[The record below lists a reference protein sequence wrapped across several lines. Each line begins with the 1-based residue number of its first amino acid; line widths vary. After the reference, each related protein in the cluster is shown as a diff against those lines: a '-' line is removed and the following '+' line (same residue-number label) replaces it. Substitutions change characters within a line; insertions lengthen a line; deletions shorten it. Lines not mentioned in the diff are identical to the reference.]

1 MPRRKLPYKEGDWFA
16 VPLQPTGYGL
26 GLVARMNGKG
36 IVSGYFF
43 GSLHVRCPTEH
54 DTTGLSA
61 KDAIL
66 IRQFG
71 DPGLLSGVWPIICHS
86 DPWYPEKWPL
96 PVFGRI
102 AVDKT
107 RALRVEYS
115 EKDIN
120 ITVSETPISVDEARV
135 LPEDGLSGS
144 GAIEI
149 RLSNLLSKVN
159 VHTWGKGMY
168 P

>member
-36 IVSGYFF
+36 VVLGYFF
-43 GSLHVRCPTEH
+43 GPLHAQCPTKH
-54 DTTGLSA
+54 NTAGLSA

-71 DPGLLSGVWPIICHS
+71 DPGLVSGKWPIIYRS
-86 DPWYPEKWPL
+86 DPWYREEWPL
-96 PVFGRI
+96 PTFASI
-102 AVDKT
+102 AVDRT

-115 EKDIN
+115 EEDIN
-120 ITVSETPISVDEARV
+120 IAVNEVPISISEARV

-149 RLSNLLSKVN
+149 RLANLLSK
-159 VHTWGKGMY
+159 
-168 P
+168 